1 MLSGTKMRKK
11 FSLRILLEKLVVGI
25 LVGVIICLVMPT
37 LPPSIIVTTT
47 GTQLSAFFG
56 TVIASIIGDLQSYF
70 RIKESKE

>member
-1 MLSGTKMRKK
+1 MKRGK
-11 FSLRILLEKLVVGI
+11 FSLKILLHKLIVGVLVGI
-25 LVGVIICLVMPT
+25 IICLVMPI

-70 RIKESKE
+70 SIPKE